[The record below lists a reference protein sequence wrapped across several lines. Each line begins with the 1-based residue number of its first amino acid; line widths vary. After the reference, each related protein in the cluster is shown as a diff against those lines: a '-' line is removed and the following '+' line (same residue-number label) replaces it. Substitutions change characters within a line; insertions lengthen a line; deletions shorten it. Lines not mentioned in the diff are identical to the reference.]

1 MKKKILALSLVSI
14 MSVAALAGCG
24 GSSKEAS
31 SAPAA
36 SASDSADK
44 AEAEAGLTLAKD
56 GVLTMATNAYFPP
69 YEYYDGDTIVGIDA
83 DIAEAV
89 ADKLGL
95 ELKIEDMEF
104 DSIIPAVNSGKVD
117 FGAAGMTVTEERLE
131 SVDFTESYC
140 TGVQSVIVKK

>member
-1 MKKKILALSLVSI
+1 MKKRILSIAL
-14 MSVAALAGCG
+14 VAVMAATMLCACG
-24 GSSKEAS
+24 KKEA
-31 SAPAA
+31 
-36 SASDSADK
+36 
-44 AEAEAGLTLAKD
+44 AGMTVNK

-69 YEYYDGDTIVGIDA
+69 YEYYQGEDIVGIDA
-83 DIAEAV
+83 DIAKAV